1 MHNQHVKKYGIFK
14 MKVLVCLGLSAALLA
29 GCGGSGDSKGN
40 DCTLG
45 VNSCNV
51 APVAKVTATQAVL
64 VGSTVTLDGSAS
76 FDANNDPISYNWTI
90 LQTPNGSTATLA
102 STTSAKTTFVPLNAG
117 IYVITLVVSDGKS
130 SSALATTTVTASAT
144 NLTINSTSYTNGGT
158 IPLRIA
164 GTAVG
169 GSNITPQLN
178 ISDVPDGTKRFAII
192 MDDETA
198 PCQAGISACR
208 HWGVF
213 NLPIAKTAIAEGEDL
228 LLQSGV
234 VYGSNYTIGPG
245 GAAGIGYSGPAATSQ
260 HTYKLTVYALNDS
273 VTWVTAVPEFS
284 RAKFELDFKAFI
296 IGKAT
301 LTGVFP

>member
-1 MHNQHVKKYGIFK
+1 
-14 MKVLVCLGLSAALLA
+14 MKILVCLGLSAALLA
-29 GCGGSGDSKGN
+29 GCGGSGNSKGN

-51 APVAKVTATQAVL
+51 PPVARVAPAQSVL
-64 VGSTVTLDGSAS
+64 VGSTVTLDGSATT
-76 FDANNDPISYNWTI
+76 DANNDPISYAWTI
-90 LQTPNGSTATLA
+90 LQTPNGSTASLA
-102 STTSAKTTFVPLNAG
+102 STTSATTTFVPERTG
-117 IYVITLVVSDGKS
+117 IYVITLVASDGKS
-130 SSALATTTVTASAT
+130 SSAVATTTVTASAT

-164 GTAVG
+164 AAAVG

-178 ISDVPDGTKRFAII
+178 ISDVPNGTKRFAII

-198 PCQAGISACR
+198 PCQPGISACR

-213 NLPIAKTAIAEGEDL
+213 NLPVAKTAIAEGENL

-245 GAAGIGYSGPAATSQ
+245 GTPGVGYAGPAATSQ
-260 HTYKLTVYALNDS
+260 HTYKLTVYALSND

-296 IGKAT
+296 IGKVT
-301 LTGVFP
+301 LVGLFP

>member
-1 MHNQHVKKYGIFK
+1 

-51 APVAKVTATQAVL
+51 PPVANAGANQSVL
-64 VGSTVTLDGSAS
+64 IGSTVTLDGRGTS
-76 FDANNDPISYNWTI
+76 DANNDPISYKWSI
-90 LQTPNGSTATLA
+90 LQTPSGSIAALA
-102 STTSAKTTFVPLNAG
+102 STTSVKTTFVPERVG
-117 IYVITLVVSDGKS
+117 IYVITLVASDGKS
-130 SSALATTTVTASAT
+130 SSAVATTTVTASAT
-144 NLTINSTSYTNGGT
+144 NLTINSTSYGNGGT

-164 GTAVG
+164 GTVVG
-169 GSNITPQLN
+169 GGNVSPQLN
-178 ISDVPDGTKRFAII
+178 ISDVPAGTKRFAII

-198 PCQAGISACR
+198 PCQVGLSACR

-213 NLPIAKTAIAEGEDL
+213 NLPLAKTAIAEGEDL

-260 HTYKLTVYALNDS
+260 HTYKLTVYALTDN
-273 VTWVTAVPEFS
+273 VTWVTAVPEYS
-284 RAKFELDFKAFI
+284 RAKFEIDFKDFI

-301 LTGVFP
+301 LVGVFP

>member
-1 MHNQHVKKYGIFK
+1 
-14 MKVLVCLGLSAALLA
+14 MKVLVCLGLSVALLA

-51 APVAKVTATQAVL
+51 PPVANAGAPQNVL
-64 VGSTVTLDGSAS
+64 IGTTVTLDGSATS
-76 FDANNDPISYNWTI
+76 DANNDPIGYKWSI
-90 LQTPNGSTATLA
+90 LQTPSGSTAALT
-102 STTSAKTTFVPLNAG
+102 STTSVKTTFVPERAG
-117 IYVITLVVSDGKS
+117 VYVITLVASDGKS

-144 NLTINSTSYTNGGT
+144 NLTVNSTSYANGGT
-158 IPLRIA
+158 IPFNNAGRI
-164 GTAVG
+164 VG
-169 GSNITPQLN
+169 GSNVSPQLN
-178 ISDVPDGTKRFAII
+178 ISDVPPGTKRFAII

-198 PCQAGISACR
+198 PCQTGLSACR

-213 NLPIAKTAIAEGEDL
+213 NLPLAKTTIAEGEDL

-234 VYGSNYTIGPG
+234 VYGSNYSIGPG
-245 GAAGIGYSGPAATSQ
+245 GAAGIGYAGPVATTQ
-260 HTYKLTVYALNDS
+260 HTYKLTVYALTSN
-273 VTWVTAVPEFS
+273 VTFVTAVPEYT
-284 RAKFELDFKAFI
+284 RAKFELDFKDVI